1 MSCFIKNNNYLLGEL
16 LYFNMSDGV
25 VGGLNAAIN
34 VVAKTATF
42 SGSLGAFTGISGS
55 IQDYGNGWFRVTIT
69 GTSVLGGTGWYEF
82 GGLTNIRSCFLW
94 GFSLELGSV
103 ATSYIPTAGSAVT
116 RLADQPAALTT
127 TLNQTELTLYFEGKV
142 NSANNSSANLI
153 TTNQNTTSAI
163 GLIRKQDGQINL
175 FVIIGGATV
184 IGIDSVTTYALGQK
198 IKVVGIFKSGQV
210 KLYINGLLKA
220 SSAITYTLT
229 TPINQLNILSSTTY
243 FGYQESSLWDEAILY
258 NVAISGTEAIE
269 LTTI

>member
-1 MSCFIKNNNYLLGEL
+1 
-16 LYFNMSDGV
+16 
-25 VGGLNAAIN
+25 
-34 VVAKTATF
+34 
-42 SGSLGAFTGISGS
+42 
-55 IQDYGNGWFRVTIT
+55 
-69 GTSVLGGTGWYEF
+69 VLGGTGWYEF